1 MTRLHH
7 FLGGSPLA
15 VAIRLA
21 VYSLI
26 VGLVLAWLDWTPRDL
41 WVNLVDTAR
50 WAWGELGGL
59 GEYMAIGAV
68 VVVPLFLLS
77 RILARRDRAG

>member
-15 VAIRLA
+15 VALKLA
-21 VYSLI
+21 IYSLL

-41 WVNLVDTAR
+41 WFWASDTVR
-50 WAWGELGGL
+50 WAWAELGSL

-68 VVVPLFLLS
+68 VVVPLFIVS
-77 RILARRDRAG
+77 RILSRRRPS